1 MFKYDIQ
8 CILVMEK
15 KKYIY
20 IYIYIHNSL
29 LSKFEM
35 IICGSF
41 DICVKFDFFFIEN
54 SINIIEWT
62 IKCTL
67 ICVTMENLNKSHIQ
81 LRPTIQ
87 IERLRPRIKIK
98 INT

>member
-1 MFKYDIQ
+1 
-8 CILVMEK
+8 
-15 KKYIY
+15 
-20 IYIYIHNSL
+20 
-29 LSKFEM
+29 M

-81 LRPTIQ
+81 LRSTIQ
-87 IERLRPRIKIK
+87 IERLRPHVKIK

>member
-1 MFKYDIQ
+1 
-8 CILVMEK
+8 
-15 KKYIY
+15 
-20 IYIYIHNSL
+20 
-29 LSKFEM
+29 M

-54 SINIIEWT
+54 SINIIERT

-81 LRPTIQ
+81 LRPTI
-87 IERLRPRIKIK
+87 
-98 INT
+98 